1 MTTIAIPL
9 IVLNQGYSA
18 AEVGLSSAAASLP
31 IVIGALAGGS
41 FADRIGYR
49 TTSVI
54 SDAASGV
61 TVLVLGLLAQLHML
75 PLWAL
80 LTLVFLSNLM
90 DAPGSGARASQIPD
104 LTRLAGVP
112 LTRSTGIRSTIGRL
126 ATMLSSAAAGVVV
139 SLASPIWPYTSTQSA
154 S

>member
-1 MTTIAIPL
+1 MSSHHRSLPLYCVIGADALSRAGNAMTTIAIPL

-61 TVLVLGLLAQLHML
+61 TARTR
-75 PLWAL
+75 PA
-80 LTLVFLSNLM
+80 
-90 DAPGSGARASQIPD
+90 GATAH
-104 LTRLAGVP
+104 
-112 LTRSTGIRSTIGRL
+112 
-126 ATMLSSAAAGVVV
+126 AAAVGPVGVG
-139 SLASPIWPYTSTQSA
+139 LPIQSHGCA
-154 S
+154 RLGSKG

>member
-1 MTTIAIPL
+1 MWFPRERSEPCTVRSSERFAHKEDPALSGHHRSLPLYCVIGADALSRAGNAMTTIAIPL

-75 PLWAL
+75 PL
-80 LTLVFLSNLM
+80 
-90 DAPGSGARASQIPD
+90 
-104 LTRLAGVP
+104 
-112 LTRSTGIRSTIGRL
+112 
-126 ATMLSSAAAGVVV
+126 
-139 SLASPIWPYTSTQSA
+139 
-154 S
+154 

>member
-1 MTTIAIPL
+1 MSGHHRSLPLYCVIGADALSRAGNAMTTIAIPL

-18 AEVGLSSAAASLP
+18 AKVGLSSAAASLP

-61 TVLVLGLLAQLHML
+61 TGSYSACWRNCTCCRYGPCWRWSSYPISWMRPAREQGL
-75 PLWAL
+75 
-80 LTLVFLSNLM
+80 
-90 DAPGSGARASQIPD
+90 ARFRISPD
-104 LTRLAGVP
+104 
-112 LTRSTGIRSTIGRL
+112 
-126 ATMLSSAAAGVVV
+126 
-139 SLASPIWPYTSTQSA
+139 WPAYR
-154 S
+154 

>member
-18 AEVGLSSAAASLP
+18 AEVGLSSTAASLP

-41 FADRIGYR
+41 FADRVGYR
-49 TTSVI
+49 TTSII
-54 SDAASGV
+54 SD
-61 TVLVLGLLAQLHML
+61 
-75 PLWAL
+75 
-80 LTLVFLSNLM
+80 
-90 DAPGSGARASQIPD
+90 
-104 LTRLAGVP
+104 
-112 LTRSTGIRSTIGRL
+112 
-126 ATMLSSAAAGVVV
+126 AAGVVV